1 MLTLLALAALSTAQL
16 TADDDR
22 RPRVPLCTAQ
32 EGELDRVLA
41 VRRADDQ
48 VWWFPML
55 EDRARPYDLREEMT
69 AYQRDWHRYRLP
81 LTVDGL
87 TYHYARED
95 VVDNTAF
102 RRYNWPIGPI
112 DRADRRCPGHGPHGA
127 RRRRGLGPAGA
138 RGVQVRGLGARSG
151 GGSVPAATAPVTA
164 AVRSAVAAVDVRP
177 AASEPSFFAF
187 ALAAPIMATPKPEP
201 MAMPI
206 GSQTARLSVATP
218 SEVPMATPIPMP
230 IGRKAAGL
238 VFFIPDSL
246 FPRASLPSRNPESAL
261 K

>member
-112 DRADRRCPGHGPHGA
+112 DG
-127 RRRRGLGPAGA
+127 
-138 RGVQVRGLGARSG
+138 
-151 GGSVPAATAPVTA
+151 VPAMVPMGRGGEEVWVLLEPVGCRF
-164 AVRSAVAAVDVRP
+164 AVWARDPEAGQSP
-177 AASEPSFFAF
+177 PPPPPSPPLSEP
-187 ALAAPIMATPKPEP
+187 
-201 MAMPI
+201 
-206 GSQTARLSVATP
+206 LSPP
-218 SEVPMATPIPMP
+218 SM
-230 IGRKAAGL
+230 
-238 VFFIPDSL
+238 
-246 FPRASLPSRNPESAL
+246 
-261 K
+261 